1 MFIIACKWAEF
12 LDDFFIA
19 NFYWTYLLKIGKL
32 REIWNDG
39 LCSHYFPFEIFPFI
53 MGIPRNFTGQINQK
67 EMEAGI
73 FLNYGGKRLSRWTTV
88 AYIIDMKDV
97 KQLQQVIGNAHQ
109 NWKRKT
115 KLLLI
120 WRKSDFNLY
129 Q

>member
-39 LCSHYFPFEIFPFI
+39 LCIHYFPFEIFPFI

-67 EMEAGI
+67 EKWKPKFSSITE
-73 FLNYGGKRLSRWTTV
+73 GGGCLDGQR
-88 AYIIDMKDV
+88 
-97 KQLQQVIGNAHQ
+97 
-109 NWKRKT
+109 
-115 KLLLI
+115 
-120 WRKSDFNLY
+120 
-129 Q
+129 